1 MESGPLVEECNETD
15 GGLVQFLCRYRP
27 FTDEFNSSERIL
39 SENLWWFASRT
50 GFDDT
55 LDCVL
60 GGTKLTSRGIE
71 QIVRE
76 SGGTD
81 LDVRKALNDSSLSK
95 RVPNAVQRNSIDTV
109 GILCLSELLDDPKL
123 WRDYAR
129 RGHGISLCLEK
140 EKLDGCKYKPQVVQY
155 LDTTRHIWNPDAED
169 QLAETSASVLRKS
182 SKWEYQREWRIFWS
196 GGVGYHQMPTDSLRA
211 VILGARLSEAKRRR
225 IVRWT
230 QSGPWNPMPAIIPS
244 RCPR

>member
-1 MESGPLVEECNETD
+1 MQLGPLTEDSNAVDRGFANC
-15 GGLVQFLCRYRP
+15 LCRYRS

-39 SENLWWFASRT
+39 SENLWWFAPRT

-60 GGTKLTSRGIE
+60 GGAKLTAKGIE

-81 LDVRKALNDSSLSK
+81 LDVRKAVNDSSLSK
-95 RVPNAVQRNSIDTV
+95 RVPTSVQRNSIDTF

-123 WRDYAR
+123 WHDYAHS
-129 RGHGISLCLEK
+129 GHGIALCLAK
-140 EKLDGCKYKPQVVQY
+140 EKLDGRKFKPQVVQY
-155 LDTTRHIWNPDAED
+155 SDTPRHIWDPEAKD
-169 QLAETSASVLRKS
+169 QLAEITASVLLKS
-182 SKWEYQREWRIFWS
+182 SKWEYQREWRIFWP
-196 GGVGYHQMPTDSLRA
+196 GVGYRQMPTDSLVA
-211 VILGARLSEAKRRR
+211 VVLGARLSEAKRRR

-230 QSGPWNPMPAIIPS
+230 ESGPWNPMPTIIPS
-244 RCPR
+244 RCSR